1 MFNKLSKKLNLTTTE
16 LKILGFLILTLLIGI
31 SIKIFFGIN
40 EKTDL
45 TFYDNSQIDSIFFNS
60 SHNADDN
67 SEIMNKNVD
76 YKQEVFD
83 FNNRSFNKV
92 YTKQLAAE
100 KSINLN
106 KATKTELMN
115 LPGIGEK
122 TAESII
128 ILREKLNGFRKPED
142 LLKVKGIGSKK
153 LDNIKKYIYID

>member
-1 MFNKLSKKLNLTTTE
+1 MFDNLSKKLNLTKTE
-16 LKILGFLILTLLIGI
+16 LKILGFLLLTLILGV
-31 SIKIFFGIN
+31 SIKLIFGIN
-40 EKTDL
+40 EKSEL
-45 TFYDNSQIDSIFFNS
+45 TVYNYEKMDSVFFNIEQ
-60 SHNADDN
+60 NVDNN
-67 SEIMNKNVD
+67 SEIINKNVD

-83 FNNRSFNKV
+83 FNNRSFNKI
-92 YTKQLAAE
+92 YTKRLPAE

-106 KATKTELMN
+106 KATKQELMN

-128 ILREKLNGFRKPED
+128 ALRDKLNGFKNPED

>member
-1 MFNKLSKKLNLTTTE
+1 MFDNLSKKLNLTKTE
-16 LKILGFLILTLLIGI
+16 LKILGFLLLTLILGV
-31 SIKIFFGIN
+31 SIKLIFGIN
-40 EKTDL
+40 EKSEVTV
-45 TFYDNSQIDSIFFNS
+45 YNYEKMDSVFFNIEQ
-60 SHNADDN
+60 NVDNN
-67 SEIMNKNVD
+67 SEIINKNVD

-83 FNNRSFNKV
+83 FNNRSFNKI
-92 YTKQLAAE
+92 YTKRLPAE

-106 KATKTELMN
+106 KATKQELMN

-128 ILREKLNGFRKPED
+128 ALRDKLNGFKKPED